1 MDYSIKISK
10 IKKSK
15 IDNLIISINIVKPNS
30 VSDTIQLSNRW
41 KNASNND
48 RQNYILSFLV
58 SKSFTEIELK
68 KIYQLTTKLVIPWK
82 KVFYLLISILI
93 LFISVK
99 SYLYYKLDRIYYIGA
114 SEKLNTTPIGILTVN
129 PILEKE
135 NIFYGTI
142 TTSKKSFIKL
152 ESLDDFYYI
161 QEDNFIKWILGNL
174 NKIKVDTIDFVQ
186 SKYTFEKYIKIFK
199 PIIYLEEIK
208 ILNSQDRK
216 AIYNYIE
223 KNPNIISISNDI
235 NDYKNNFN
243 NSTYTAIAK
252 GQDSLT
258 YLYLRFNDI
267 KNQNKN
273 YVLQYNNILY
283 PNVGF
288 IKTRGSF
295 SYDNFIFFKKR
306 SGMYP
311 DMYDVYDYIN
321 KKNFEI
327 TVDKSD
333 PAYLKPLQ

>member
-1 MDYSIKISK
+1 MDYTIKISK
-10 IKKSK
+10 IRKSK
-15 IDNLIISINIVKPNS
+15 IDNLIDSINIVKPNI
-30 VSDTIQLSNRW
+30 VPNTIQLSNRW
-41 KNASNND
+41 KNASKVKREAIISNFIMSN
-48 RQNYILSFLV
+48 SF
-58 SKSFTEIELK
+58 SEKELTS
-68 KIYQLTTKLVIPWK
+68 IYKLTTKLVIPWK

-114 SEKLNTTPIGILTVN
+114 SEKLNTTPNGNLTVN

-161 QEDNFIKWILGNL
+161 QEDNFIKWILGNF

-216 AIYNYIE
+216 AIYNYIK

-252 GQDSLT
+252 GQNGLT

-267 KNQNKN
+267 GDQNKN
-273 YVLQYNNILY
+273 YVLEYNNILY
-283 PNVGF
+283 PTAVL
-288 IKTRGSF
+288 IKTEGTP

-306 SGMYP
+306 SNIYP
-311 DMYDVYDYIN
+311 DVYDVYDFIN

-327 TVDKSD
+327 TVNNPD
-333 PAYLKPLQ
+333 ANYLIPR

>member
-1 MDYSIKISK
+1 MDYTIKISK
-10 IKKSK
+10 IRKSK
-15 IDNLIISINIVKPNS
+15 IDNLIDSINIVKPN
-30 VSDTIQLSNRW
+30 VVPNTIQLSNRW
-41 KNASNND
+41 KNASKVKREAIISNFIMSN
-48 RQNYILSFLV
+48 SF
-58 SKSFTEIELK
+58 SEKELTS
-68 KIYQLTTKLVIPWK
+68 IYKLTTKLVIPWK

-114 SEKLNTTPIGILTVN
+114 SEKLNTTPNGNLTVN

-152 ESLDDFYYI
+152 ESFDDFYYI
-161 QEDNFIKWILGNL
+161 QEDNFIKWILGNF

-208 ILNSQDRK
+208 ILNSYDRK

-243 NSTYTAIAK
+243 NSSYTAIAK
-252 GQDSLT
+252 GQNGPT

-283 PNVGF
+283 PNAGL
-288 IKTRGSF
+288 IKTSGSF
-295 SYDNFIFFKKR
+295 SYDNFIFFKKQ

-311 DMYDVYDYIN
+311 DVYDVYDYIS

-327 TVDKSD
+327 TVNNQD
-333 PAYLKPLQ
+333 PDFLKPL